1 MFLSEFC
8 LPTEL
13 LSGLAESLFL
23 PLGEPAELA
32 KISELLNLPLCPG
45 PGGEAPLGDIP
56 SCFGGGPFPFPP
68 GGENV
73 KRSLV
78 YLPPL
83 FDLVAFRPRLPF
95 YAKQQPQIPQERR
108 QQTVVAVQPG
118 QQKIDKAA
126 KNITMTV
133 T

>member
-1 MFLSEFC
+1 VFLSEFC

-45 PGGEAPLGDIP
+45 DTP

-95 YAKQQPQIPQERR
+95 DVKQ
-108 QQTVVAVQPG
+108 
-118 QQKIDKAA
+118 
-126 KNITMTV
+126 
-133 T
+133 

>member
-1 MFLSEFC
+1 M
-8 LPTEL
+8 PTEL

-23 PLGEPAELA
+23 SLGEAAELA

-45 PGGEAPLGDIP
+45 PGGEAPLGVIP

-73 KRSLV
+73 KRSEI

-83 FDLVAFRPRLPF
+83 FDLVALRPRLPF
-95 YAKQQPQIPQERR
+95 LKQQKPKIPQERR
-108 QQTVVAVQPG
+108 KQTVDAVQPG